1 MIKINNSQSNDRDDW
16 RFMGQDEY
24 LMGAKLIHQK
34 YCIPKQDWD
43 HDHCEFCSAKFSELE
58 GDLHEGYCT
67 VDKNY
72 WICEKCFNDFCK
84 MFEWA
89 SEGKE

>member
-1 MIKINNSQSNDRDDW
+1 MVIINNNESNDRNDW

-24 LMGAKLIHQK
+24 LMSVKLTHQK
-34 YCIPKQDWD
+34 YCIPRPDWD

-67 VDKNY
+67 LDKKY
-72 WICEKCFNDFCK
+72 WICDKCFNDFSE
-84 MFEWA
+84 MFKWIFV
-89 SEGKE
+89 